1 MESPDILMN
10 SGLPVVTAFVL
21 GLLTAISPC
30 PLATN
35 ITAIGFI
42 SRDIGNRKRIF
53 RNGLLYTLGR
63 IITYTVLGLLVI
75 PILRE
80 GASMFAI
87 QKGISQWGEWIISP
101 LLLLTGGFMLW
112 GQRLNL
118 PKFGFSGD
126 NEKLQN
132 LKGGVGSLT
141 LGILFALAFC
151 PTSGVFYFGLL
162 IPMAAISTGGMWFPV
177 VFAVATALPVAVV
190 AWLLAYSIAE
200 LGEMTFEEK
209 SSDVEILP
217 KKISKIIESFEDEDA
232 LKGIG
237 KNIYEFSY
245 DDKGRIVSL
254 KVTEDGETEPYMST
268 CTYSSNQLIIK
279 EIGGNKQT
287 ETYTLENGKAKHY
300 KKTYPIYEEFDEFAF
315 EYGGDYLSQ
324 IKGIIESEYPTTE
337 NFIYVGG
344 KLTQYK
350 WIDEEFDNVYALLD
364 FTYDQQLNNL
374 NLDLFGIILADYF
387 ENIEDLFLYDITGK
401 RSVYLPEKVKVSG
414 IDDEDG
420 KYEYSVSFKYEVK
433 DNYITKAIIDE
444 DGEKYEYEIFYEN

>member
-190 AWLLAYSIAE
+190 AWLLAYSIA
-200 LGEMTFEEK
+200 
-209 SSDVEILP
+209 
-217 KKISKIIESFEDEDA
+217 
-232 LKGIG
+232 GIG
-237 KNIYEFSY
+237 RFYNRLQVFERWMR
-245 DDKGRIVSL
+245 RIVGWLFTGHRPLLSDQVII
-254 KVTEDGETEPYMST
+254 KIGGRNEKTTDKNRNNGYF
-268 CTYSSNQLIIK
+268 TYS
-279 EIGGNKQT
+279 
-287 ETYTLENGKAKHY
+287 
-300 KKTYPIYEEFDEFAF
+300 YPYSS
-315 EYGGDYLSQ
+315 LC
-324 IKGIIESEYPTTE
+324 
-337 NFIYVGG
+337 
-344 KLTQYK
+344 
-350 WIDEEFDNVYALLD
+350 
-364 FTYDQQLNNL
+364 
-374 NLDLFGIILADYF
+374 
-387 ENIEDLFLYDITGK
+387 ITGYFHPARFHPNEPDAK
-401 RSVYLPEKVKVSG
+401 RN
-414 IDDEDG
+414 DG
-420 KYEYSVSFKYEVK
+420 SKHSR
-433 DNYITKAIIDE
+433 
-444 DGEKYEYEIFYEN
+444 

>member
-10 SGLPVVTAFVL
+10 SGLPVATAFVL

-63 IITYTVLGLLVI
+63 IITYTLLGLLVI

-151 PTSGVFYFGLL
+151 PTSGIFYFGLL
-162 IPMAAISTGGMWFPV
+162 IPMAAISTGGMWFSV

-190 AWLLAYSIAE
+190 AWLLAYSIA
-200 LGEMTFEEK
+200 
-209 SSDVEILP
+209 
-217 KKISKIIESFEDEDA
+217 
-232 LKGIG
+232 GIG
-237 KNIYEFSY
+237 RFYNRLIKIGGRNEKATDKNRNNGYF
-245 DDKGRIVSL
+245 
-254 KVTEDGETEPYMST
+254 
-268 CTYSSNQLIIK
+268 TYS
-279 EIGGNKQT
+279 
-287 ETYTLENGKAKHY
+287 
-300 KKTYPIYEEFDEFAF
+300 YPYSS
-315 EYGGDYLSQ
+315 LC
-324 IKGIIESEYPTTE
+324 
-337 NFIYVGG
+337 
-344 KLTQYK
+344 
-350 WIDEEFDNVYALLD
+350 
-364 FTYDQQLNNL
+364 
-374 NLDLFGIILADYF
+374 
-387 ENIEDLFLYDITGK
+387 ITGYFHPARFHPNEPDTK
-401 RSVYLPEKVKVSG
+401 RN
-414 IDDEDG
+414 DG
-420 KYEYSVSFKYEVK
+420 SKHSR
-433 DNYITKAIIDE
+433 
-444 DGEKYEYEIFYEN
+444 

>member
-35 ITAIGFI
+35 ITAIGLI

-190 AWLLAYSIAE
+190 AWLLAYSIAGIGRFYNR
-200 LGEMTFEEK
+200 LQVFERWMRRIVGWLFTGTGLYYLIRLLEK
-209 SSDVEILP
+209 SEEGM
-217 KKISKIIESFEDEDA
+217 K
-232 LKGIG
+232 
-237 KNIYEFSY
+237 
-245 DDKGRIVSL
+245 R
-254 KVTEDGETEPYMST
+254 
-268 CTYSSNQLIIK
+268 QLIKTGITVTLPIVILIVLFALQDTFIRLGSTRMSRMQNETTAASIADSIQILYNYK
-279 EIGGNKQT
+279 NRCDTGLQYTFLEFGAMGCISCRKMERVMEDIRTTYGKRVKVRFMNVSKQ
-287 ETYTLENGKAKHY
+287 ETQEWTKY
-300 KKTYPIYEEFDEFAF
+300 
-315 EYGGDYLSQ
+315 
-324 IKGIIESEYPTTE
+324 
-337 NFIYVGG
+337 
-344 KLTQYK
+344 
-350 WIDEEFDNVYALLD
+350 
-364 FTYDQQLNNL
+364 
-374 NLDLFGIILADYF
+374 FGIAAIPTQIILDNNGHEIFRHTGFISA
-387 ENIEDLFLYDITGK
+387 EDLGT
-401 RSVYLPEKVKVSG
+401 V
-414 IDDEDG
+414 
-420 KYEYSVSFKYEVK
+420 FK
-433 DNYITKAIIDE
+433 
-444 DGEKYEYEIFYEN
+444 

>member
-63 IITYTVLGLLVI
+63 IQYLPVTRDVEYRIRIELV
-75 PILRE
+75 
-80 GASMFAI
+80 G
-87 QKGISQWGEWIISP
+87 GISQWGEWIISP

-190 AWLLAYSIAE
+190 AWLLAYSIA
-200 LGEMTFEEK
+200 
-209 SSDVEILP
+209 
-217 KKISKIIESFEDEDA
+217 
-232 LKGIG
+232 GIG
-237 KNIYEFSY
+237 RFYNRLQVFERWMR
-245 DDKGRIVSL
+245 RIVGWL
-254 KVTEDGETEPYMST
+254 FTGTGLY
-268 CTYSSNQLIIK
+268 YLIR
-279 EIGGNKQT
+279 
-287 ETYTLENGKAKHY
+287 
-300 KKTYPIYEEFDEFAF
+300 
-315 EYGGDYLSQ
+315 
-324 IKGIIESEYPTTE
+324 
-337 NFIYVGG
+337 
-344 KLTQYK
+344 
-350 WIDEEFDNVYALLD
+350 LL
-364 FTYDQQLNNL
+364 
-374 NLDLFGIILADYF
+374 
-387 ENIEDLFLYDITGK
+387 
-401 RSVYLPEKVKVSG
+401 
-414 IDDEDG
+414 
-420 KYEYSVSFKYEVK
+420 
-433 DNYITKAIIDE
+433 
-444 DGEKYEYEIFYEN
+444 